1 MAVIW
6 GCDRHLRR
14 REGCRSSSDPRGGS
28 GRGSQVSGSATLVV
42 LGGRSLESR
51 LDGVA
56 VVAAPRQQPVEA
68 MPPRPRLET
77 PVAPLGLRD
86 HAPRARDLVDRADLL
101 LEQGAAAR

>member
-1 MAVIW
+1 MTVIW
-6 GCDRHLRR
+6 GCDRHLHRP
-14 REGCRSSSDPRGGS
+14 EGCRSSSDRRGGS
-28 GRGSQVSGSATLVV
+28 GRGAEVSGSGTPGG
-42 LGGRSLESR
+42 LGGLSLESR

-86 HAPRARDLVDRADLL
+86 HAPRARDLLDRADLL
-101 LEQGAAAR
+101 LEIGRA